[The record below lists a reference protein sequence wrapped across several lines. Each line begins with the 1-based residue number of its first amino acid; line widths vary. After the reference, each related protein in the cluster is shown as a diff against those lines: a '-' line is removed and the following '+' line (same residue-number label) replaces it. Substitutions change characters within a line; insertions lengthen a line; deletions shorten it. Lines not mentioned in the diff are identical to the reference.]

1 MYWKQRAHVKWLE
14 KGDKNT
20 SFFHASCSER
30 RKNNFI
36 GKLRREDGSWVEGEE
51 EKKCFISNYFVQL
64 FRSQGSHDTERLLSK
79 VNMKV
84 TEAMN
89 EMLSMDYTV
98 EEVKAALDGIG
109 DLKAPGPDGMPAIFY
124 KKFWEIVGEK
134 VQDEVLQVLRG
145 GPMPTGWNETTIVLI
160 PKVSQPE
167 HVKDLRPISLC
178 NVLYKIISKVL
189 SNRLKKVLP
198 DVMSPTQSAFVPGRL
213 ISDNILIAYE
223 MTHYM
228 QKKKRGKIGC
238 AAIKLDM
245 SKAYDQVEWSFL

>member
-1 MYWKQRAHVKWLE
+1 
-14 KGDKNT
+14 
-20 SFFHASCSER
+20 
-30 RKNNFI
+30 
-36 GKLRREDGSWVEGEE
+36 
-51 EKKCFISNYFVQL
+51 
-64 FRSQGSHDTERLLSK
+64 
-79 VNMKV
+79 
-84 TEAMN
+84 
-89 EMLSMDYTV
+89 
-98 EEVKAALDGIG
+98 
-109 DLKAPGPDGMPAIFY
+109 
-124 KKFWEIVGEK
+124 
-134 VQDEVLQVLRG
+134 
-145 GPMPTGWNETTIVLI
+145 MPTGWNETTIVLI

-245 SKAYDQVEWSFL
+245 SKAYDRVEWRFVHDMMSRLGFSARWIGLIMNCISTVSYRIKVNGKLFESFRPGRGLRQGDPLSPYLFLICAEGFSALLQKAEEEGRLRVSRSVTMLLAFLTCYLPMTRLSCFEQMGGCTAATEYPKDI